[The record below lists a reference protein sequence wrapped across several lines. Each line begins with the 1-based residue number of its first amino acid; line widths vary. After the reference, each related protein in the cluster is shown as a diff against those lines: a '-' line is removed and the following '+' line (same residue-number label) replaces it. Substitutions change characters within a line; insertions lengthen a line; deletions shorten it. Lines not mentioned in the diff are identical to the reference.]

1 MYDVVRA
8 AVFEVVQV
16 PGCIQV
22 LYIYKIEV
30 LPHKNEVLSQGG
42 CGGHMLT
49 QVLVALQLVP
59 RIIPSILHLPK
70 VSLVY
75 LYNYTSAL
83 LSGRT
88 NTCDHMRF

>member
-1 MYDVVRA
+1 MRGVTWFRA

-22 LYIYKIEV
+22 LYICKIEV
-30 LPHKNEVLSQGG
+30 LPQGG